1 MLLLTRRVGET
12 IIIGEKEVRIVV
24 LAIKGNQVR
33 LGIEAD
39 DDISIHREEVYKRIL
54 KEREKGEINGSKE
67 D

>member
-54 KEREKGEINGSKE
+54 KERGKGEINGSK
-67 D
+67 